1 MDPYRLTQQSATEW
15 HIEPRGAMRVP
26 GILFA
31 TENLIR
37 AMDDQVY
44 QQLVQVATLPGIVD
58 AVYAMPD
65 ARPGHGFPK
74 GGVAAFDP
82 EQGGV
87 VVGGGMGVDIAWGG
101 RVLRTGLN
109 VAQVLPYREAL
120 ADALHTVVP
129 NDNGARVLR
138 LTGRGLDA
146 MLLSGARWAVEMG
159 YGSPADLERIEEQG
173 CVTGADPGQ
182 VSELAKS
189 RQRDEMGTLGPRDHY
204 LKVQRVAQVHDLRI
218 AKALGIQL
226 DDVLVSI
233 HCGSRSLGG
242 QISVDYHKP
251 LAVAAGRHGIA
262 LPDRELACATLDSEI
277 GQRYLGAMRAG
288 MNCAHANRQILT
300 HLTRRAFA
308 RLFPEARLEV
318 LFGLS
323 YNTCRPETHVVEGR
337 TRTLYVHRKGASRML
352 GLGHPD
358 LPAAWRAMGQPGLI
372 GGGMSTAHY
381 ILIGAAAS
389 LERAFGSSC
398 HGVGSAPQQHW
409 TAHPWRSLVSQD
421 VLMRLGILIRGP
433 DAQRGVLAEEAPGAG
448 GDNSTVMAAVEQAG
462 LGRRVARLEPLICI
476 KG

>member
-1 MDPYRLTQQSATEW
+1 MDLHRFTRKSAIEW
-15 HIEPRGAMRVP
+15 HIDPHGAMRVP
-26 GILFA
+26 GVLFA
-31 TENLIR
+31 TENLIG

-44 QQLVQVATLPGIVD
+44 QQVVQVATLPGIVQ

-87 VVGGGMGVDIAWGG
+87 VVGGGIGVDIAWGAH
-101 RVLRTGLN
+101 VLRTGLN
-109 VAQVLPYREAL
+109 VAQILPFREAL
-120 ADALHTVVP
+120 ADSLHTKIP
-129 NDNGARVLR
+129 NGNSIRVLR
-138 LTGRGLDA
+138 LTPRGLDA
-146 MLLSGARWAVEMG
+146 MLLGGARWAVEMG

-173 CVTGADPGQ
+173 CVAGADPGQ
-182 VSELAKS
+182 VSELAKT

-226 DDVLVSI
+226 DDILVSI

-242 QISVDYHKP
+242 QIGVDYHKR

-262 LPDRELACATLDSEI
+262 LPDRDLACATLDSEI
-277 GQRYLGAMRAG
+277 GQCYLGAMRAG
-288 MNCAHANRQILT
+288 VNCAHANRQILT
-300 HLTRRAFA
+300 HLTRRAFT
-308 RLFPEARLEV
+308 RLFPEARVEV

-337 TRTLYVHRKGASRML
+337 ACTLYVHRKGASRML

-358 LPAAWRAMGQPGLI
+358 LPAAWREMGQPGLI
-372 GGGMSTAHY
+372 GGAMGTQY

-398 HGVGSAPQQHW
+398 HGMGSAPQRYGV
-409 TAHPWRSLVSQD
+409 THPWRGLVSQD

-433 DAQRGVLAEEAPGAG
+433 DAQRGVLVEEAPGAG
-448 GDNSTVMAAVEQAG
+448 GDNSVVMDTVEQAG
-462 LGRRVARLEPLICI
+462 LARRVVRLELLICI
-476 KG
+476 QG